1 MTDEAQRDLE
11 QKALRNVRSLVDKI
25 ESEDQKGNQK
35 QLVAVFVIIAVIAAL
50 AAAAMISRGKS
61 TDINKGPAIE
71 IPPPKPPAAKS

>member
-35 QLVAVFVIIAVIAAL
+35 QLVAVFIIIAIVAAL
-50 AAAAMISRGKS
+50 AVVYMTSRGKG
-61 TDINKGPAIE
+61 TDTNKGPAIE
-71 IPPPKPPAAKS
+71 IPPPKPPAKS

>member
-35 QLVAVFVIIAVIAAL
+35 QLVAVIIIVAIIAAL
-50 AAAAMISRGKS
+50 AAAAMVSRSKS
-61 TDINKGPAIE
+61 SDVNKGPAIE
-71 IPPPKPPAAKS
+71 IPPPKPPPAKS